1 MGIDN
6 TKSKSKSVHA
16 NDEIVAI
23 DSNGPQTLTAKS
35 TSLETDEIPSGLLNN
50 FIVPDY
56 LAINDDNI
64 ITRTYNLV
72 FNPATN
78 EIDKIPI
85 VSSEPLEI
93 GFDQNRFIFYMFL
106 RRQDMNGFN
115 ILNIGNA
122 DGSIK
127 YVQIRM
133 LEHWMYQV
141 YDPINND
148 SIGKI

>member
-1 MGIDN
+1 
-6 TKSKSKSVHA
+6 
-16 NDEIVAI
+16 
-23 DSNGPQTLTAKS
+23 
-35 TSLETDEIPSGLLNN
+35 
-50 FIVPDY
+50 
-56 LAINDDNI
+56 
-64 ITRTYNLV
+64 
-72 FNPATN
+72 
-78 EIDKIPI
+78 
-85 VSSEPLEI
+85 
-93 GFDQNRFIFYMFL
+93 MFL

-141 YDPINND
+141 YDPINNE